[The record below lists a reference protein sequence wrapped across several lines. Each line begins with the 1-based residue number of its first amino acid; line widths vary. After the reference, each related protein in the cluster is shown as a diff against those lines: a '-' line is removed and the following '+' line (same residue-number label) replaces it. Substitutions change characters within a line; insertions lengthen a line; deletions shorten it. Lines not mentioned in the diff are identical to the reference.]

1 MAEIDFQDDDF
12 PFIESL
18 EQQRRARQARRQ
30 PVRRIDAAR
39 EKPAGSSRA
48 AGRLSAERPSAAS
61 RRPKI
66 ASAPAASRDLT
77 WNVLTVLVWLGI
89 AAVAVV
95 VLTLV
100 ANPHSRFNPFP
111 PGQPTLVALI
121 TFPTETPTPVPPTAT
136 RRGAVTRTPTPTVT
150 LTPTAT
156 VTVTPT
162 ITLTPG
168 PSPTP
173 TIYSLYPYIVWGDPK
188 TIPGATFPDHEACRM
203 WVAGQAYD
211 LQGAP
216 VVGIQVMLGG
226 WLDGKTYSELS
237 LTGTALQFGPAGYE
251 FQLKDSPVESKESVW
266 VMLLDQS
273 GIPLSNKVYFDT
285 YGDCGSNLIL
295 VNFRQVK

>member
-12 PFIESL
+12 PFIDTF
-18 EQQRRARQARRQ
+18 EQQRRAGQARRRA
-30 PVRRIDAAR
+30 VRRIDADR
-39 EKPAGSSRA
+39 EKAGSRA
-48 AGRLSAERPSAAS
+48 AARSSAARRRNIARTPSPSAGS
-61 RRPKI
+61 
-66 ASAPAASRDLT
+66 DLT

-89 AAVAVV
+89 AAVAVF

-100 ANPHSRFNPFP
+100 ANPYSRLNPFP

-136 RRGAVTRTPTPTVT
+136 RRGAATRTPTPTVT
-150 LTPTAT
+150 LTPTPT

-188 TIPGATFPDHEACRM
+188 TIPSATFPDHEDCRL

-226 WLDGKTYSELS
+226 WLDGKTYSALS

-251 FQLKDSPVESKESVW
+251 FELKDSPVASKESVW

-273 GIPLSNKVYFDT
+273 GIPLSDKVYFNT
-285 YGDCGSNLIL
+285 YGDCSSNLIL